1 MSNPQSLDSI
11 GPIQDTKTAPVTK
24 EKKPTDPVQ
33 AEFEEGKRFLEEK
46 NYSQAALAF
55 HNVLLSYEEKNDK
68 NGIANASNRLGE
80 VCLGKKEYEQAEKHF
95 LRAMKI
101 VVAADDPMS
110 ELMLNQQLVEVYTGM
125 KEHRKAIEVCFNLM
139 EDYKNNNNPQGVVT
153 ILEKM
158 ALIFVD
164 AGEKEKAKD
173 AYRTAA
179 SIHRSYKHQG
189 IAEDLEKLAD
199 EL

>member
-11 GPIQDTKTAPVTK
+11 GPMQNSTAPA
-24 EKKPTDPVQ
+24 KKDQKPKDPIQ

-46 NYSQAALAF
+46 NYAQAALAF

-80 VCLGKKEYEQAEKHF
+80 VCLGKKDYEQAEKHF
-95 LRAMKI
+95 QRAMKI

-110 ELMLNQQLVEVYTGM
+110 EMMLSQQLIEVYAGK
-125 KEHRKAIEVCFNLM
+125 KEHAKAIEVCLSLM

-158 ALIFVD
+158 AVIFID
-164 AGEKEKAKD
+164 AGDKNKAKD

-179 SIHRSYKHQG
+179 SIHRSYKHKG
-189 IAEDLEKLAD
+189 IAEELEKLAD

>member
-11 GPIQDTKTAPVTK
+11 GPMQDNKTAPAEK
-24 EKKPTDPVQ
+24 PKKPLDPIQ
-33 AEFEEGKRFLEEK
+33 EEFEEGKKFLENK
-46 NYSQAALAF
+46 NYAQAALAF

-68 NGIANASNRLGE
+68 NGIANACNRLGE
-80 VCLGKKEYEQAEKHF
+80 ACLGKKEYDQAEKHF

-110 ELMLNQQLVEVYTGM
+110 EQMLNQQLVEVYAGK
-125 KEHRKAIEVCFNLM
+125 KEYSKAVEVCLNLM
-139 EDYKNNNNPQGVVT
+139 DDYKVNNNPQGVVAM
-153 ILEKM
+153 LERM
-158 ALIFVD
+158 AELFID
-164 AGEKEKAKD
+164 AGNKEKAKD

-179 SIHRSYKHQG
+179 SIHRNYKHNN
-189 IAEDLEKLAD
+189 IADDLEKMAD

>member
-1 MSNPQSLDSI
+1 MSKPQSLDSI
-11 GPIQDTKTAPVTK
+11 GPMQDNTTAPAK
-24 EKKPTDPVQ
+24 KDEKPKDPIL

-46 NYSQAALAF
+46 NYAQAALAF

-80 VCLGKKEYEQAEKHF
+80 VCLAKQDYDTAEKHF
-95 LRAMKI
+95 LRAMEI

-110 ELMLNQQLVEVYTGM
+110 ELMLNRQLLEVYAGK
-125 KEHRKAIEVCFNLM
+125 KEYPKAIEICLSLM
-139 EDYKNNNNPQGVVT
+139 EDYKNNNNPQGVVEV
-153 ILEKM
+153 LEKM
-158 ALIFVD
+158 AQFFID
-164 AGEKEKAKD
+164 AGEKDKAKG

-179 SIHRSYKHQG
+179 SIHRRYKHNN
-189 IAEDLEKLAD
+189 IADDLEKLAD